1 MNAPPARSA
10 PHAFLPFGGTIG
22 ILGGGQL
29 GRMMAMD
36 AARLGYHVHVFTP
49 EKDSPAEE
57 VSLKTTV
64 ADWSDTE
71 ALQAF
76 AASVDVATLE
86 FENIPV
92 RAAET
97 VAARTA
103 FYPSPTLLKITQH
116 RLREKMFINECGI
129 ATAPFKSVTSER
141 EAMAAA
147 ETIGTP
153 AILKTA
159 EMGYDGKG
167 QVTIRAKEEAGAAF
181 ASLKTKE
188 AVLEGFVDFEME
200 ISVIVTRS
208 THGEIAIFPPVH
220 NTHKNFILHE
230 TIAPAPISEVLSQQ
244 AQNIASTLASRSELI
259 GILAVE
265 MFVTKDGRIVVNE
278 LAPRPHNS
286 GHWTMDG
293 CATSQFEQTVRAI
306 CGLPLGRVD
315 IVRPTRMLNLIGDDI
330 LNAETYLTDTPDAR
344 LHLYGKKEARPGRKM
359 GHVNF
364 SLRHKELLTNS

>member
-1 MNAPPARSA
+1 MNNPTPYTLN
-10 PHAFLPFGGTIG
+10 PTPLPFGSAIG

-36 AARLGYHVHVFTP
+36 AARLGYHVHIFTP
-49 EKDSPAEE
+49 EKDSPASE

-64 ADWSDTE
+64 ADWSDTK
-71 ALQAF
+71 ALKAF

-92 RAAET
+92 AAAET
-97 VAARTA
+97 VAAHTA
-103 FYPSPTLLKITQH
+103 FYPAPKLLKITQH
-116 RLREKMFINECGI
+116 RLREKTFVNECGI
-129 ATAPFKSVTSER
+129 ATAPFESVTSEK
-141 EAMAAA
+141 EAIAAI
-147 ETIGTP
+147 EKIGMP

-167 QVTIRAKEEAGAAF
+167 QVTIKKKEEAAAAF

-188 AVLEGFVDFEME
+188 AILEGFVDFEME

-208 THGEIAIFPPVH
+208 TSGEIAVFPPVH

-230 TIAPAPISEVLSQQ
+230 TIAPAPISEALSRQ
-244 AQNIASTLASRSELI
+244 ACAIANTLASRSELI

-265 MFVTKDGRIVVNE
+265 MFVTQDGRIVVNE

-293 CATSQFEQTVRAI
+293 CQTSQFEQVVRAI
-306 CGLPLGRVD
+306 CGLPLGQTNILR
-315 IVRPTRMLNLIGDDI
+315 RTRMLNLIGDDI
-330 LNAETYLTDTPDAR
+330 LKAETYLKDSSGAR

-364 SLRHKELLTNS
+364 SLGHKELLTNS